1 MSSHSVSQV
10 NTPEQ
15 SSYNSNRDSRIIK
28 DPHKVRKLV
37 NLDVGDYIRR
47 VGRAVLAFL
56 KIVRLSVEE
65 ISMHTEDGVLYLYV
79 A

>member
-10 NTPEQ
+10 NTPER
-15 SSYNSNRDSRIIK
+15 SSYNSNRDSRIIE

>member
-15 SSYNSNRDSRIIK
+15 SSYNSNRDSRIIE